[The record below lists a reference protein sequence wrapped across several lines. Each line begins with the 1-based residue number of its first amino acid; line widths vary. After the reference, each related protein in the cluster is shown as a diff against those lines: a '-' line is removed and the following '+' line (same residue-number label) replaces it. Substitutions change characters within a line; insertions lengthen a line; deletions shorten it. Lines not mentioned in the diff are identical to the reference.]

1 MDNSTLKLECLKLAG
16 GDVEKAESFYAF
28 CVQLRESEV
37 ETKQIL
43 NESCTYIYNGT
54 QVPHFDTT
62 QTSSR
67 WYNVGCAQ
75 YSSLELPVISDKE
88 AKEHVISN
96 HAFANNKTDQY

>member
-37 ETKQIL
+37 EEKQIL

-54 QVPHFDTT
+54 QVPHF
-62 QTSSR
+62 
-67 WYNVGCAQ
+67 
-75 YSSLELPVISDKE
+75 PP
-88 AKEHVISN
+88 
-96 HAFANNKTDQY
+96 